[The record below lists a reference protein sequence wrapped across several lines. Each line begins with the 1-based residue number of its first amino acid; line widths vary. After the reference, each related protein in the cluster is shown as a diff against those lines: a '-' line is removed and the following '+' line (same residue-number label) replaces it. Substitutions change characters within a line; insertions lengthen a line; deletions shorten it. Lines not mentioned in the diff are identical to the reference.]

1 MEQPDAVGMAAFHPN
16 EGAWALPAGS
26 VTQHRRSPEGRD
38 VVGLSCARKVHRRC
52 CVRVLVLLEAVP
64 PPYSRDGISAQLTGW
79 KADNLQLNFTAWS
92 FVTEEW
98 WLSLKASSDET
109 DLLPLFLPWGSQ
121 SSLLLS
127 NLSSNHH

>member
-1 MEQPDAVGMAAFHPN
+1 M
-16 EGAWALPAGS
+16 
-26 VTQHRRSPEGRD
+26 
-38 VVGLSCARKVHRRC
+38 
-52 CVRVLVLLEAVP
+52 RVLVLLEAVP

-109 DLLPLFLPWGSQ
+109 DLLPLSFLGVPKAACS
-121 SSLLLS
+121 
-127 NLSSNHH
+127 